1 MYDFNENSH
10 EINGSVV
17 ATFLTKRGSA
27 ALFVLTRR
35 LFHCTLGKMLYDFQ
49 YHQNKYLCS

>member
-35 LFHCTLGKMLYDFQ
+35 LFHCTLGKMLYEFQ
-49 YHQNKYLCS
+49 YH